1 MGFIPEKVVFVPIRL
16 RNQMWDKYHFL
27 ARNCGN
33 RRAKGR
39 EFIMPP
45 RRTGFNEYMPQGQR
59 TLTEVDGVVEIGLV
73 GPATQKELWCQR
85 RPTPHASVTPLRQQ
99 HSQQQPERRRR
110 SRPRYCCPR
119 PQRPA
124 ASCDSRTT
132 GRQRRAAPGILPTS
146 IHAGYPA
153 LLDTRQMAR

>member
-45 RRTGFNEYMPQGQR
+45 HRTGFNEYMPQGQR

-85 RPTPHASVTPLRQQ
+85 RPTSHASVTPLRQQ
-99 HSQQQPERRRR
+99 HSQQQPERRGAAARGPVTAAQGR
-110 SRPRYCCPR
+110 SDR
-119 PQRPA
+119 QPA
-124 ASCDSRTT
+124 ATAAQQDGSSGQLPASCQHQYMLGT
-132 GRQRRAAPGILPTS
+132 
-146 IHAGYPA
+146 
-153 LLDTRQMAR
+153 LLC

>member
-1 MGFIPEKVVFVPIRL
+1 
-16 RNQMWDKYHFL
+16 MWDKYYFL

-45 RRTGFNEYMPQGQR
+45 HRTGFNEYMPQGQR

-85 RPTPHASVTPLRQQ
+85 RPTSHASVTPLRQQ
-99 HSQQQPERRRR
+99 HSQQQPERRGAAARGPVTAAATGSQLR
-110 SRPRYCCPR
+110 QPHNRTAAAGSSSR
-119 PQRPA
+119 
-124 ASCDSRTT
+124 
-132 GRQRRAAPGILPTS
+132 LPTS
-146 IHAGYPA
+146 KYMLGT
-153 LLDTRQMAR
+153 LLDTRYY